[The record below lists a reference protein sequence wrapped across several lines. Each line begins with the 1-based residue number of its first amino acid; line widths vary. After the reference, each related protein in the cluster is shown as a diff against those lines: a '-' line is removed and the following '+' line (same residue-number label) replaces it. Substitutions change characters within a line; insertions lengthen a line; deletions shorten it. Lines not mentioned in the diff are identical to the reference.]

1 MRQMWSR
8 HASKSQPGYYY
19 WFNPLTNQSIWEE
32 SALVGSDA
40 HHTTDGVDSERSGGH
55 PSVGSKRAREDE
67 DETPGSKSEGK
78 EEKSDKADAGRVTD
92 SGKGGKGDR
101 ARQSNSAGVPFTP
114 PSALPTEFRA
124 PEDDDNEYTK
134 F

>member
-32 SALVGSDA
+32 SALVGPDA
-40 HHTTDGVDSERSGGH
+40 HHTTDGVASERSGGH

-67 DETPGSKSEGK
+67 DETPGGKSKGK
-78 EEKSDKADAGRVTD
+78 EKKGEKADASHVTD
-92 SGKGGKGDR
+92 SEKGGKGDHACQTR
-101 ARQSNSAGVPFTP
+101 LALVPFTP
-114 PSALPTEFRA
+114 PGAPPTEFLE
-124 PEDDDNEYTK
+124 PEEDDNDYTK
-134 F
+134 L